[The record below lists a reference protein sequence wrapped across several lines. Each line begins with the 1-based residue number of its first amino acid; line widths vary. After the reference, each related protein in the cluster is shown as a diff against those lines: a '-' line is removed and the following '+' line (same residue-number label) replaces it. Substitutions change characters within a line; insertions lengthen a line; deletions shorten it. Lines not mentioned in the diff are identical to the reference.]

1 MKKLKSSLW
10 AKITALILLCAAGA
24 VLALSGLGIIYLYEN
39 GGYEESSME
48 YRAEILEGLG
58 REHLHQFIGD
68 SDFKNAEFQKRFS
81 NFRVNVYEI
90 LENGGEKCL
99 YEGLEKGEETQWN
112 GSFYCYASYFKEGH
126 VCYSGPY
133 DSRTDRD
140 LRKSII
146 ENPDA
151 AEVRSFRVDGYIIS
165 FTVGDD
171 ISNTVNRALS
181 LYSYR
186 YTLAAAAAAASAI
199 ALLLFIFLLASA
211 GHRKDA
217 DEIVPTWLDRVP
229 FDLLT
234 CIAGA
239 GGFFG
244 LVFGIASA
252 KFLNSLGFAGTGA
265 VAAAV
270 VLTVTLYAMSFASRI
285 KKAGFV
291 NGVWKGCLIYKFG
304 SWIWGWIRKGLK
316 VCTEL
321 FKKIPSVIRPF
332 MVFVLCMVFELIVI
346 ISNMWE
352 GDNILL
358 WWLVTRFFLCLGAI
372 YLFLC
377 FKELRKGA
385 EELAGGNESY
395 KIDTKHLHGPIREQ
409 AEDLNNIGAGI
420 SKAMDERMK
429 SERFRTELI
438 TNVSHDIK
446 TPITSI
452 VNYVDLL
459 QKEEPENEKMKEYME
474 VLARQSAKLRKLT
487 EDLVEASKA
496 SSGSLP
502 VNPERLELGV
512 LLDQTAGEYSEKL
525 QKLSLELIVT
535 KPEEKLEV
543 MADSRHM
550 WRIFDNLMNNICK
563 YSLPGTRVYLD
574 LEKEEDSAVVSFRNI
589 SRDRLNISP
598 EELSERFVRGDASR
612 NTEGSGLGLS
622 IAGSLARLQN
632 GSMDISIDG
641 DLFRVSLTFKLA
653 DI

>member
-1 MKKLKSSLW
+1 MKKLKSSLR

-39 GGYEESSME
+39 GGYDKSSME
-48 YRAEILEGLG
+48 YRAEILEELG
-58 REHLHQFIGD
+58 REHLHQFISD
-68 SDFKNAEFQKRFS
+68 SDFENAEFQKQFS

-99 YEGLEKGEETQWN
+99 YEGLDKGEETQWN
-112 GSFYCYASYFKEGH
+112 GSFYCYASYFKEGR

-133 DSRTDRD
+133 DSVTNRD
-140 LRKSII
+140 MRKSIM
-146 ENPDA
+146 ENPDP
-151 AEVRSFRVDGYIIS
+151 AEVRSFRVDGYITS

-171 ISNTVNRALS
+171 ISNTVSRALS
-181 LYSYR
+181 FYAYR
-186 YTLAAAAAAASAI
+186 YTLAASAAAAFAA
-199 ALLLFIFLLASA
+199 ALLLFIFLLASS
-211 GHRKDA
+211 GHRKGS
-217 DEIVPTWLDRVP
+217 DEIVLTWLDRVP

-234 CIAGA
+234 CIIGA

-252 KFLNSLGFAGTGA
+252 KFLNSLGFAGTGSA
-265 VAAAV
+265 AAAV
-270 VLTVTLYAMSFASRI
+270 VLIAAIYAMSFAARI

-291 NGVWKGCLIYKFG
+291 NGVWKGCIIYKLW
-304 SWIWGWIRKGLK
+304 SWIWRWIRKGFK
-316 VCTEL
+316 VCAGL

-332 MVFVLCMVFELIVI
+332 MVLALCMVFELIVI

-377 FKELRKGA
+377 FRELRRGA

-409 AEDLNNIGAGI
+409 AENLNGIGAGI
-420 SKAMDERMK
+420 SRAVDERMK

-459 QKEEPENEKMKEYME
+459 RKEKPENEKMREYLE
-474 VLARQSAKLRKLT
+474 VLARQSARLRKLT

-496 SSGSLP
+496 SSGSMP
-502 VNPERLELGV
+502 VNPEDLNWGCFWTRRPGN
-512 LLDQTAGEYSEKL
+512 TARSCR
-525 QKLSLELIVT
+525 SSVW
-535 KPEEKLEV
+535 
-543 MADSRHM
+543 S
-550 WRIFDNLMNNICK
+550 
-563 YSLPGTRVYLD
+563 S
-574 LEKEEDSAVVSFRNI
+574 
-589 SRDRLNISP
+589 
-598 EELSERFVRGDASR
+598 
-612 NTEGSGLGLS
+612 
-622 IAGSLARLQN
+622 
-632 GSMDISIDG
+632 
-641 DLFRVSLTFKLA
+641 
-653 DI
+653 